1 MSTFQNNNPF
11 HSKFHKPFTIY
22 NESIKYHHAS
32 NKFPT
37 RSNQR
42 ISSRETLPFRIN
54 NNGIYSFFF
63 FYQTPQLRTY
73 TRTFTR
79 SCTTKERD
87 DWFDPHR
94 GAGEGSPI
102 DFSDRS
108 RGGGEATHAKSLLVG
123 GGTRGGWR
131 DGKSEV
137 RVSGSWNRQ
146 GCKSSKLVTEPLVA
160 LVSPA
165 LPPVPSRKQGET
177 SRKRRLTRTINPL
190 LRDFFSSFSISRF
203 K

>member
-1 MSTFQNNNPF
+1 MRIYGLISVTVIKSGQQRSICALSFAYKIARHVRSTLFQTIFLKKKRCQPSKTIIL
-11 HSKFHKPFTIY
+11 SKFHKPFTIY
-22 NESIKYHHAS
+22 NESIKYHHAL

-94 GAGEGSPI
+94 GLGRVHRLTFRT
-102 DFSDRS
+102 D
-108 RGGGEATHAKSLLVG
+108 RGGEERQR
-123 GGTRGGWR
+123 TR
-131 DGKSEV
+131 
-137 RVSGSWNRQ
+137 
-146 GCKSSKLVTEPLVA
+146 
-160 LVSPA
+160 
-165 LPPVPSRKQGET
+165 
-177 SRKRRLTRTINPL
+177 NPY
-190 LRDFFSSFSISRF
+190 
-203 K
+203 